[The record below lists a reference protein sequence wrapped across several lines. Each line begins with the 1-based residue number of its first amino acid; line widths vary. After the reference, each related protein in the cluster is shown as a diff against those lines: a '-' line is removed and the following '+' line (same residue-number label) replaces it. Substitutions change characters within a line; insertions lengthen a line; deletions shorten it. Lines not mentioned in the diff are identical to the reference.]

1 MGASAKWE
9 RGSVVQDWGLA
20 VVVAVIQLVG
30 SSGANEQQT
39 GVRSLDAFA
48 YLLLLAG
55 PIALGFRRLLPEPV
69 LVVTLLAAVTYVLGG
84 YGYGP
89 VLLSL
94 VIAFFTAASTGS
106 RWRTYPLVAFGFLLM
121 VWPIP
126 ALLGRE
132 TGAWPV
138 FGLLAWMGV
147 LVGIAEGVRQR
158 RAVVLARRQRAEAAE
173 RDAQAQQAR
182 AASEERL
189 AIARELHDVLAHS
202 LSLINVQ
209 SSVALELFD
218 RKPQQAAAALATI
231 KTTSKEALAE
241 VHTLLHAIRSGTSVL
256 PDPPEPVRA
265 REDAPASPPPVEP
278 PPRPAPRMP
287 APTLEDLDTLLSR
300 TRATGLTVDTKII
313 GTPKK
318 LPSVIDVAAARIVQ
332 ESLTNVVRHAPGA
345 NALITLRY
353 TPESVDITVDNT
365 RPTSTAVRT
374 GPGGNGIIG
383 MRERAHALGGA
394 LTAGPR
400 PSGGFRVAARLP
412 TRPAGSAP
420 AAPRAVRVET
430 SSPAESRQAEAAARS
445 GSTQTDAGPRAG
457 STQTETAS
465 RTGSTQTEAAWRAG
479 STRAETTSRAGSGQ
493 TEAASGAGSA
503 KTDGGASSRAARISD
518 DSRSGTTKSAE
529 DKEATG

>member
-20 VVVAVIQLVG
+20 VVVAVIQVVG
-30 SSGANEQQT
+30 SVGANEHQT

-69 LVVTLLAAVTYVLGG
+69 LLVTLLAAVTYVLGN

-89 VLLSL
+89 ILLSS
-94 VIAFFTAASTGS
+94 VIAFLTAAGTGS
-106 RWRTYPLVAFGFLLM
+106 RWRTYPVVAFGFLMM

-132 TGAWPV
+132 TGVWPV
-138 FGLLAWMGV
+138 FGLLAWTGV
-147 LVGIAEGVRQR
+147 LLGIAEGVRQR
-158 RAVVLARRQRAEAAE
+158 RAVGLARRQQTEAAQ
-173 RDAQAQQAR
+173 RDEQAQQAR
-182 AASEERL
+182 AGVEERL
-189 AIARELHDVLAHS
+189 AVARELHDVLAHS

-241 VHTLLHAIRSGTSVL
+241 VHTLLHTIRSGTAVL
-256 PDPPEPVRA
+256 PDPPEPVGV
-265 REDAPASPPPVEP
+265 REDSPAAPPPVDP

-287 APTLEDLDTLLSR
+287 TPTLEDLDTLLSR

-313 GTPKK
+313 GAPKK

-332 ESLTNVVRHAPGA
+332 ESLANVVRHAPGA
-345 NALITLRY
+345 DATITLRY
-353 TPESVDITVDNT
+353 TPESVDITIDNT
-365 RPTSTAVRT
+365 RPTSTAGRT

-412 TRPAGSAP
+412 TRPVSTTP
-420 AAPRAVRVET
+420 AAPRAVRTEA
-430 SSPAESRQAEAAARS
+430 SSPVESQ
-445 GSTQTDAGPRAG
+445 RA
-457 STQTETAS
+457 ETAS
-465 RTGSTQTEAAWRAG
+465 RAG
-479 STRAETTSRAGSGQ
+479 SEQNES
-493 TEAASGAGSA
+493 
-503 KTDGGASSRAARISD
+503 
-518 DSRSGTTKSAE
+518 
-529 DKEATG
+529 ATG

>member
-9 RGSVVQDWGLA
+9 RGSVVRDWGLA

-30 SSGANEQQT
+30 SSGANSHQT

-55 PIALGFRRLLPEPV
+55 PVALGFRRVLPEPV
-69 LVVTLLAAVTYVLGG
+69 LAVALIAAITYVLRD

-89 VLLSL
+89 IFLSL
-94 VIAFFTAASTGS
+94 VIAFLSAAVTGS
-106 RWRTYPLVAFGFLLM
+106 RWRTYPVVAIGYLTM
-121 VWPIP
+121 VWPLP
-126 ALLGRE
+126 ALLGRD
-132 TGAWPV
+132 TGAWQV

-147 LVGIAEGVRQR
+147 LVAIAEGVRQR
-158 RAVVLARRQRAEAAE
+158 RAVVLARTQRAEAAQ
-173 RDAQAQQAR
+173 RDEHAQQAR

-241 VHTLLHAIRSGTSVL
+241 VHTLLHAIRSGTTVV
-256 PDPPEPVRA
+256 PEYPEHTGVA
-265 REDAPASPPPVEP
+265 EDSPPPP
-278 PPRPAPRMP
+278 PPRPAPRAP
-287 APTLEDLDTLLSR
+287 APTLEDLDALLER
-300 TRATGLTVDTKII
+300 TRATGLDVDTKII

-345 NALITLRY
+345 TALITLRY

-365 RPTSTAVRT
+365 RPTGTVVRS
-374 GPGGNGIIG
+374 GIGGNGIIG

-412 TRPAGSAP
+412 ARPASSA
-420 AAPRAVRVET
+420 T
-430 SSPAESRQAEAAARS
+430 SAAA
-445 GSTQTDAGPRAG
+445 G
-457 STQTETAS
+457 
-465 RTGSTQTEAAWRAG
+465 
-479 STRAETTSRAGSGQ
+479 
-493 TEAASGAGSA
+493 
-503 KTDGGASSRAARISD
+503 
-518 DSRSGTTKSAE
+518 
-529 DKEATG
+529 KEAGG

>member
-1 MGASAKWE
+1 V
-9 RGSVVQDWGLA
+9 RDWGLA

-30 SSGANEQQT
+30 SSGANSHQT

-55 PIALGFRRLLPEPV
+55 PVALGFRRVLPEPV
-69 LVVTLLAAVTYVLGG
+69 LAVALIAAITYVLRD

-89 VLLSL
+89 IFLSL
-94 VIAFFTAASTGS
+94 VIAFLSAAVTGS
-106 RWRTYPLVAFGFLLM
+106 RWRTYPVVAIGYLTM
-121 VWPIP
+121 VWPLP
-126 ALLGRE
+126 ALLGRD
-132 TGAWPV
+132 TGAWQV

-147 LVGIAEGVRQR
+147 LVAIAEGVRQR
-158 RAVVLARRQRAEAAE
+158 RAVVLARTQRAEAAQ
-173 RDAQAQQAR
+173 RDEHAQQAR

-241 VHTLLHAIRSGTSVL
+241 VHTLLHAIRSGTTVV
-256 PDPPEPVRA
+256 PEYPEHTGVA
-265 REDAPASPPPVEP
+265 EDSPPPP
-278 PPRPAPRMP
+278 PAPRPAPRAP
-287 APTLEDLDTLLSR
+287 APTLEDLDALLER
-300 TRATGLTVDTKII
+300 TRATGLDVDTKII

-345 NALITLRY
+345 TALITLRY

-365 RPTSTAVRT
+365 RPTGTVVRS
-374 GPGGNGIIG
+374 GIGGNGIIG

-412 TRPAGSAP
+412 ARPASSA
-420 AAPRAVRVET
+420 T
-430 SSPAESRQAEAAARS
+430 SAAA
-445 GSTQTDAGPRAG
+445 G
-457 STQTETAS
+457 
-465 RTGSTQTEAAWRAG
+465 
-479 STRAETTSRAGSGQ
+479 
-493 TEAASGAGSA
+493 
-503 KTDGGASSRAARISD
+503 
-518 DSRSGTTKSAE
+518 
-529 DKEATG
+529 KEAGG

>member
-1 MGASAKWE
+1 MGTSAKWE

-20 VVVAVIQLVG
+20 VVVAVIQLAG
-30 SSGANEQQT
+30 SSGANSHQT
-39 GVRSLDAFA
+39 GVRSLDALA

-55 PIALGFRRLLPEPV
+55 PIALGFRRVLPEPV
-69 LVVTLLAAVTYVLGG
+69 LLVALVAAVTYALRD

-89 VLLSL
+89 IFLSL
-94 VIAFFTAASTGS
+94 VIAFLSAAVTGS
-106 RWRTYPLVAFGFLLM
+106 RWHTYPVVAIGYLTM
-121 VWPIP
+121 VWPLP
-126 ALLGRE
+126 ALLGQHSD
-132 TGAWPV
+132 AWQI

-147 LVGIAEGVRQR
+147 LVAIAEGVRQR
-158 RAVVLARRQRAEAAE
+158 RAVVLARKQRAEAAQ
-173 RDAQAQQAR
+173 RDEQAQQAR

-241 VHTLLHAIRSGTSVL
+241 VHTLLHAIRSGAAVV
-256 PDPPEPVRA
+256 PEYPEHDGNA
-265 REDAPASPPPVEP
+265 DDSPPPPP
-278 PPRPAPRMP
+278 PPRPAPRAP
-287 APTLEDLDTLLSR
+287 APTLDDLDTLLER
-300 TRATGLTVDTKII
+300 TRATGLDVDTKII

-345 NALITLRY
+345 SALITLRY

-365 RPTSTAVRT
+365 RPTSSAVRT
-374 GPGGNGIIG
+374 GIGGNGIIG

-412 TRPAGSAP
+412 ARPATSATGARPGP
-420 AAPRAVRVET
+420 A
-430 SSPAESRQAEAAARS
+430 
-445 GSTQTDAGPRAG
+445 D
-457 STQTETAS
+457 
-465 RTGSTQTEAAWRAG
+465 
-479 STRAETTSRAGSGQ
+479 SRATSG
-493 TEAASGAGSA
+493 
-503 KTDGGASSRAARISD
+503 
-518 DSRSGTTKSAE
+518 
-529 DKEATG
+529 KEAGA

>member
-20 VVVAVIQLVG
+20 VVVAVIQLAG
-30 SSGANEQQT
+30 SSGANSHQT

-55 PIALGFRRLLPEPV
+55 PVALGFRRVVPEAV
-69 LVVTLLAAVTYVLGG
+69 LAVSLIATVTYVLRD

-89 VLLSL
+89 IFLSL
-94 VIAFFTAASTGS
+94 VIAFLSAAVTGS
-106 RWRTYPLVAFGFLLM
+106 RWRTYPVVAIGYLTM
-121 VWPIP
+121 VWPLP
-126 ALLGRE
+126 ALLGRHSD
-132 TGAWPV
+132 AWQI

-147 LVGIAEGVRQR
+147 LVAIAEGVRQR
-158 RAVVLARRQRAEAAE
+158 RAVVLARRQRAEAAQ
-173 RDAQAQQAR
+173 RDEQAQQAR

-231 KTTSKEALAE
+231 KTTSKEALTE
-241 VHTLLHAIRSGTSVL
+241 VHTLLHAIRSGATVV
-256 PDPPEPVRA
+256 PEYPEHSGVV
-265 REDAPASPPPVEP
+265 EDSPPP
-278 PPRPAPRMP
+278 PPRPAPRAP
-287 APTLEDLDTLLSR
+287 APTLDDLDTLLER
-300 TRATGLTVDTKII
+300 TRATGLDVDTKII

-345 NALITLRY
+345 TALITLRY

-365 RPTSTAVRT
+365 RPTGTAVRT
-374 GPGGNGIIG
+374 GIGGNGIIG

-412 TRPAGSAP
+412 ARPATSA
-420 AAPRAVRVET
+420 T
-430 SSPAESRQAEAAARS
+430 SARS
-445 GSTQTDAGPRAG
+445 SDAAG
-457 STQTETAS
+457 
-465 RTGSTQTEAAWRAG
+465 
-479 STRAETTSRAGSGQ
+479 
-493 TEAASGAGSA
+493 
-503 KTDGGASSRAARISD
+503 
-518 DSRSGTTKSAE
+518 
-529 DKEATG
+529 KEAGA

>member
-30 SSGANEQQT
+30 SSGANSHQT

-55 PIALGFRRLLPEPV
+55 PVALGFRRVLPEPV
-69 LVVTLLAAVTYVLGG
+69 LAVALIAAITYVLRD

-89 VLLSL
+89 IFLSL
-94 VIAFFTAASTGS
+94 VIAFLSAAVTGS
-106 RWRTYPLVAFGFLLM
+106 RWRTYPVVAIGYLTM
-121 VWPIP
+121 VWPLP
-126 ALLGRE
+126 ALLGRD
-132 TGAWPV
+132 TGAWQV

-147 LVGIAEGVRQR
+147 LVAIAEGVRQR
-158 RAVVLARRQRAEAAE
+158 RAVVLARTQRAEAAQ
-173 RDAQAQQAR
+173 RDEQAQQAR

-231 KTTSKEALAE
+231 KTTSKEALTE
-241 VHTLLHAIRSGTSVL
+241 VHTLLHAIRSGTTVV
-256 PDPPEPVRA
+256 PEYPEHTGVA
-265 REDAPASPPPVEP
+265 QDSSPPPP
-278 PPRPAPRMP
+278 PPRPAPRAP
-287 APTLEDLDTLLSR
+287 APTLDDLDALLER
-300 TRATGLTVDTKII
+300 TRATGLDVDTKII

-318 LPSVIDVAAARIVQ
+318 LPSVIDVAAARIIQ

-345 NALITLRY
+345 TALITLRY

-365 RPTSTAVRT
+365 RPTGTVVRS
-374 GPGGNGIIG
+374 GIGGNGIIG

-412 TRPAGSAP
+412 ARPASSA
-420 AAPRAVRVET
+420 T
-430 SSPAESRQAEAAARS
+430 SAAA
-445 GSTQTDAGPRAG
+445 G
-457 STQTETAS
+457 
-465 RTGSTQTEAAWRAG
+465 
-479 STRAETTSRAGSGQ
+479 
-493 TEAASGAGSA
+493 
-503 KTDGGASSRAARISD
+503 
-518 DSRSGTTKSAE
+518 
-529 DKEATG
+529 KEAGG

>member
-30 SSGANEQQT
+30 SSGANSHQT

-55 PIALGFRRLLPEPV
+55 PVALGFRRVMPEPV
-69 LVVTLLAAVTYVLGG
+69 LAVALIAAITYVLRD

-89 VLLSL
+89 IFLSL
-94 VIAFFTAASTGS
+94 VIAFLSAAVTGS
-106 RWRTYPLVAFGFLLM
+106 RWRTYPVVAIGYLTM
-121 VWPIP
+121 VWPLP
-126 ALLGRE
+126 ALLGRD
-132 TGAWPV
+132 TGAWQV

-147 LVGIAEGVRQR
+147 LVAIAEGVRQR
-158 RAVVLARRQRAEAAE
+158 RAVVLARTQRAEAAQ
-173 RDAQAQQAR
+173 RDEQAQQAR

-241 VHTLLHAIRSGTSVL
+241 VHTLLHAIRSGTTVV
-256 PDPPEPVRA
+256 PEYPEHTGVA
-265 REDAPASPPPVEP
+265 QDSSPPPP
-278 PPRPAPRMP
+278 PPRPAPRAP
-287 APTLEDLDTLLSR
+287 APTLDDLDSLLER
-300 TRATGLTVDTKII
+300 TRATGLDVDTKII

-345 NALITLRY
+345 TALITLRY
-353 TPESVDITVDNT
+353 TPEWVDITVDNT
-365 RPTSTAVRT
+365 RPTGTVVRS
-374 GPGGNGIIG
+374 GIGGNGIIG

-412 TRPAGSAP
+412 ARPASSA
-420 AAPRAVRVET
+420 T
-430 SSPAESRQAEAAARS
+430 SA
-445 GSTQTDAGPRAG
+445 
-457 STQTETAS
+457 
-465 RTGSTQTEAAWRAG
+465 
-479 STRAETTSRAGSGQ
+479 
-493 TEAASGAGSA
+493 
-503 KTDGGASSRAARISD
+503 
-518 DSRSGTTKSAE
+518 
-529 DKEATG
+529 ATGNEAGG

>member
-9 RGSVVQDWGLA
+9 RGSVVRDWGLA
-20 VVVAVIQLVG
+20 VVVALIQLAG
-30 SSGANEQQT
+30 SSGANGHQT

-69 LVVTLLAAVTYVLGG
+69 LLVALLAAVSYVLRD

-89 VLLSL
+89 IFLSL
-94 VIAFFTAASTGS
+94 VIAFLTAAVRGS
-106 RWRTYPLVAFGFLLM
+106 RWRTYPLVALGFVTM
-121 VWPIP
+121 VWPVP
-126 ALLGRE
+126 ALLGRH
-132 TGAWPV
+132 TDAWQV

-147 LVGIAEGVRQR
+147 LVGIAEGIRLR
-158 RAVVLARRQRAEAAE
+158 RAVVLAREQRAEAAR
-173 RDAQAQQAR
+173 RDEQAQQAR

-241 VHTLLHAIRSGTSVL
+241 VHTLLHAIRSGAAVA
-256 PDPPEPVRA
+256 PVPEEPVETA
-265 REDAPASPPPVEP
+265 AAVTDSPALSAPAA
-278 PPRPAPRMP
+278 PPRPAPRAP
-287 APTLEDLDTLLSR
+287 APSLDDLDTLLER
-300 TRATGLTVDTKII
+300 TRATGLVVETKII

-318 LPSVIDVAAARIVQ
+318 LPSVIDVAAARIIQ
-332 ESLTNVVRHAPGA
+332 ESLTNVIRHAPGA
-345 NALITLRY
+345 AATVTLRY
-353 TPESVDITVDNT
+353 TPESIDVTVDNT
-365 RPTSTAVRT
+365 RPTGTAVRS

-412 TRPAGSAP
+412 ARPAGSAP
-420 AAPRAVRVET
+420 ARAVGRAAGADASSALGT
-430 SSPAESRQAEAAARS
+430 SRTDSSGEAADRASASSSSARSAESGSWTTDARPAE
-445 GSTQTDAGPRAG
+445 
-457 STQTETAS
+457 TAPG
-465 RTGSTQTEAAWRAG
+465 RDR
-479 STRAETTSRAGSGQ
+479 
-493 TEAASGAGSA
+493 ASGGQS
-503 KTDGGASSRAARISD
+503 
-518 DSRSGTTKSAE
+518 
-529 DKEATG
+529 EATA

>member
-1 MGASAKWE
+1 MKWE
-9 RGSVVQDWGLA
+9 RGSAVMDWGLA
-20 VVVAVIQLVG
+20 AVVAVVQLAG
-30 SSGANEQQT
+30 SSGANSHQT

-69 LVVTLLAAVTYVLGG
+69 LVVALLAAVVYVLRD

-89 VLLSL
+89 IFLSL
-94 VIAFFTAASTGS
+94 VIAFLTAAVHGT
-106 RWRTYPLVAFGFLLM
+106 RWRTYPVVAVGYLLM
-121 VWPIP
+121 VWPVP
-126 ALLGRE
+126 ALLGRH
-132 TGAWPV
+132 TDAWQT

-147 LVGIAEGVRQR
+147 LIGIAEGIRSR
-158 RAVVLARRQRAEAAE
+158 RAVLLARRQRAEAAE

-209 SSVALELFD
+209 ASVALELFD

-231 KTTSKEALAE
+231 KTTSKESLTE
-241 VHTLLHAIRSGTSVL
+241 VHTLLHAIRSGA
-256 PDPPEPVRA
+256 PVA
-265 REDAPASPPPVEP
+265 PVVDEIAPAAETPAPTAAPE

-287 APTLEDLDTLLSR
+287 APTLEDLEALLSR
-300 TRATGLTVDTKII
+300 TRSAGLAVETKII

-318 LPSVIDVAAARIVQ
+318 LPSVIDVAAARIIQ

-345 NALITLRY
+345 SALITLRY
-353 TPESVDITVDNT
+353 TPDSVDITVDNT
-365 RPTSTAVRT
+365 RPTAAAVRG

-412 TRPAGSAP
+412 ARAMSAADAAAKSTARPAGHG
-420 AAPRAVRVET
+420 
-430 SSPAESRQAEAAARS
+430 ES
-445 GSTQTDAGPRAG
+445 
-457 STQTETAS
+457 TA
-465 RTGSTQTEAAWRAG
+465 
-479 STRAETTSRAGSGQ
+479 
-493 TEAASGAGSA
+493 
-503 KTDGGASSRAARISD
+503 
-518 DSRSGTTKSAE
+518 
-529 DKEATG
+529 

>member
-30 SSGANEQQT
+30 SSGANSHQT

-55 PIALGFRRLLPEPV
+55 PVALGFRRVMPEPV
-69 LVVTLLAAVTYVLGG
+69 LAVALIAAITYVLRD

-89 VLLSL
+89 IFLSL
-94 VIAFFTAASTGS
+94 VIAFLSAAVTGS
-106 RWRTYPLVAFGFLLM
+106 RWRTYPAVAIGYLTM
-121 VWPIP
+121 VWPLP
-126 ALLGRE
+126 ALLGRD
-132 TGAWPV
+132 TGVWQV

-147 LVGIAEGVRQR
+147 LVAIAEGVRQR
-158 RAVVLARRQRAEAAE
+158 RAVVLARTQRAEAAQ
-173 RDAQAQQAR
+173 RDEQAQQAR

-241 VHTLLHAIRSGTSVL
+241 VHTLLHAIRSGTTVV
-256 PDPPEPVRA
+256 PEYPEHTGA
-265 REDAPASPPPVEP
+265 AEDSSPPPP
-278 PPRPAPRMP
+278 PPRPAPRAP
-287 APTLEDLDTLLSR
+287 APTLDDLDALLER
-300 TRATGLTVDTKII
+300 TRATGLDVDTKII

-345 NALITLRY
+345 TALITLRY

-365 RPTSTAVRT
+365 RPTGAVVRS
-374 GPGGNGIIG
+374 GIGGNGIIG

-412 TRPAGSAP
+412 ARPASSA
-420 AAPRAVRVET
+420 T
-430 SSPAESRQAEAAARS
+430 SAS
-445 GSTQTDAGPRAG
+445 AG
-457 STQTETAS
+457 
-465 RTGSTQTEAAWRAG
+465 
-479 STRAETTSRAGSGQ
+479 
-493 TEAASGAGSA
+493 
-503 KTDGGASSRAARISD
+503 
-518 DSRSGTTKSAE
+518 
-529 DKEATG
+529 KEAGG

>member
-9 RGSVVQDWGLA
+9 RGSAVQDWGLA
-20 VVVAVIQLVG
+20 VVVAVIQVVG
-30 SSGANEQQT
+30 GVGAHEHQT

-69 LVVTLLAAVTYVLGG
+69 LLVTLLAAATYVLGN

-89 VLLSL
+89 ILLSL
-94 VIAFFTAASTGS
+94 VIAFLTAAGTGS
-106 RWRTYPLVAFGFLLM
+106 RWRTYPVIAFGFLMM

-126 ALLGRE
+126 ALLGRGP
-132 TGAWPV
+132 GAWPV
-138 FGLLAWMGV
+138 LGLLAWTV
-147 LVGIAEGVRQR
+147 VVVGIAEGVRQR
-158 RAVVLARRQRAEAAE
+158 RAVALAHRQRAEAAQ
-173 RDAQAQQAR
+173 RDVQAQQAR
-182 AASEERL
+182 AVGEERL
-189 AIARELHDVLAHS
+189 AVTRELHDVLAHS
-202 LSLINVQ
+202 LSQINVQ
-209 SSVALELFD
+209 SSVALEHFD

-241 VHTLLHAIRSGTSVL
+241 VHTLLHAIRSGTTVL
-256 PDPPEPVRA
+256 PDPPEPVGV
-265 REDAPASPPPVEP
+265 REDSPAAPPPADP
-278 PPRPAPRMP
+278 PPRMP
-287 APTLEDLDTLLSR
+287 TPTLEDLDTLLSR

-345 NALITLRY
+345 GAMITLRY
-353 TPESVDITVDNT
+353 TPESVDITIDNT

-374 GPGGNGIIG
+374 GPGGNGIIA

-412 TRPAGSAP
+412 TRPANTAH
-420 AAPRAVRVET
+420 AAPRAVRTEG
-430 SSPAESRQAEAAARS
+430 SSPAQP
-445 GSTQTDAGPRAG
+445 QRA
-457 STQTETAS
+457 ETAS
-465 RTGSTQTEAAWRAG
+465 R
-479 STRAETTSRAGSGQ
+479 AESPGQ
-493 TEAASGAGSA
+493 VC
-503 KTDGGASSRAARISD
+503 D
-518 DSRSGTTKSAE
+518 DSRSGTTGPAD

>member
-1 MGASAKWE
+1 MRRPTRWVGAHNRVEHVGASAKWE

-20 VVVAVIQLVG
+20 VVVAVIQLAG
-30 SSGANEQQT
+30 SSGANSHQT

-55 PIALGFRRLLPEPV
+55 PIALGFRRVLPEPA
-69 LVVTLLAAVTYVLGG
+69 LLVTLVATVIYVLRD

-89 VLLSL
+89 IFLSL
-94 VIAFFTAASTGS
+94 VIAFLSAAVTGS
-106 RWRTYPLVAFGFLLM
+106 RWRTYPVVAIGYLTM
-121 VWPIP
+121 VWPLP
-126 ALLGRE
+126 ALLGRHSD
-132 TGAWPV
+132 AWQI

-147 LVGIAEGVRQR
+147 LVAIAEGMRQR
-158 RAVVLARRQRAEAAE
+158 RAVVLAREQRAEAAQ
-173 RDAQAQQAR
+173 RDEQAQQAR

-231 KTTSKEALAE
+231 KTTSKEALTE
-241 VHTLLHAIRSGTSVL
+241 VHTLLHAIRSGTAVVPEYPEHVGV
-256 PDPPEPVRA
+256 PDDVPV
-265 REDAPASPPPVEP
+265 
-278 PPRPAPRMP
+278 PPRPAPRAP
-287 APTLEDLDTLLSR
+287 APTLDDLDTLLER
-300 TRATGLTVDTKII
+300 TRATGLDVDTKII

-318 LPSVIDVAAARIVQ
+318 LPSVIDVAAARIIQ

-345 NALITLRY
+345 SALITLRY

-365 RPTSTAVRT
+365 RPTETAVRT
-374 GPGGNGIIG
+374 GIGGNGIIG

-412 TRPAGSAP
+412 ARPVASN
-420 AAPRAVRVET
+420 T
-430 SSPAESRQAEAAARS
+430 SARS
-445 GSTQTDAGPRAG
+445 
-457 STQTETAS
+457 
-465 RTGSTQTEAAWRAG
+465 
-479 STRAETTSRAGSGQ
+479 SG
-493 TEAASGAGSA
+493 
-503 KTDGGASSRAARISD
+503 
-518 DSRSGTTKSAE
+518 
-529 DKEATG
+529 KEAGA

>member
-30 SSGANEQQT
+30 SSGANSHQT

-48 YLLLLAG
+48 YLLLVAG
-55 PIALGFRRLLPEPV
+55 PVALGFRRVLPEPV
-69 LVVTLLAAVTYVLGG
+69 LAVALIAAITYVLRD

-89 VLLSL
+89 IFLSL
-94 VIAFFTAASTGS
+94 VIAFLSAAVTGS
-106 RWRTYPLVAFGFLLM
+106 RWRTYPVVAIGYLTM
-121 VWPIP
+121 VWPLP
-126 ALLGRE
+126 ALLGRD
-132 TGAWPV
+132 TGAWQV

-147 LVGIAEGVRQR
+147 LVAIAEGVRQR
-158 RAVVLARRQRAEAAE
+158 RAVVLARTQRAEAAQ
-173 RDAQAQQAR
+173 RDEQAQQAR

-231 KTTSKEALAE
+231 KTTSKEALTE
-241 VHTLLHAIRSGTSVL
+241 VHTLLHAIRSGTTVV
-256 PDPPEPVRA
+256 PEYPEHSGVA
-265 REDAPASPPPVEP
+265 EDSSPPPP
-278 PPRPAPRMP
+278 PPRPAPRAP
-287 APTLEDLDTLLSR
+287 APTLEDLDALLER
-300 TRATGLTVDTKII
+300 TRATGLDVDTKII

-345 NALITLRY
+345 TALITLRY

-365 RPTSTAVRT
+365 RPTGTVVRS
-374 GPGGNGIIG
+374 GIGGNGIIG

-412 TRPAGSAP
+412 ARSA
-420 AAPRAVRVET
+420 
-430 SSPAESRQAEAAARS
+430 SSATQAAA
-445 GSTQTDAGPRAG
+445 GK
-457 STQTETAS
+457 EI
-465 RTGSTQTEAAWRAG
+465 
-479 STRAETTSRAGSGQ
+479 
-493 TEAASGAGSA
+493 
-503 KTDGGASSRAARISD
+503 GG
-518 DSRSGTTKSAE
+518 
-529 DKEATG
+529 

>member
-30 SSGANEQQT
+30 GSGANSHQT

-55 PIALGFRRLLPEPV
+55 PVALGFRRVRPEPV
-69 LVVTLLAAVTYVLGG
+69 LAVALLAAITYVLRD

-89 VLLSL
+89 IFLSL
-94 VIAFFTAASTGS
+94 VIAFLSAAVTGS
-106 RWRTYPLVAFGFLLM
+106 RWRTYPVVAIGYLTM
-121 VWPIP
+121 VWPLP
-126 ALLGRE
+126 ALLGRD
-132 TGAWPV
+132 TDAWQV

-147 LVGIAEGVRQR
+147 LVAIAEGVRQR
-158 RAVVLARRQRAEAAE
+158 RAVVLARTQRAEAAQ
-173 RDAQAQQAR
+173 RDEQAQQAR

-231 KTTSKEALAE
+231 KTTSKEALTE
-241 VHTLLHAIRSGTSVL
+241 VHTLLHAIRSGTTVV
-256 PDPPEPVRA
+256 PEYPEHTGVA
-265 REDAPASPPPVEP
+265 EDSPPPPP
-278 PPRPAPRMP
+278 PPRPAPRAP
-287 APTLEDLDTLLSR
+287 APTLEDLDALLER
-300 TRATGLTVDTKII
+300 TRATGLDVDTKII

-345 NALITLRY
+345 TALITLRY

-365 RPTSTAVRT
+365 RPTGTVVRS
-374 GPGGNGIIG
+374 GIGGNGIIG

-412 TRPAGSAP
+412 ARPASSA
-420 AAPRAVRVET
+420 T
-430 SSPAESRQAEAAARS
+430 SAAA
-445 GSTQTDAGPRAG
+445 G
-457 STQTETAS
+457 
-465 RTGSTQTEAAWRAG
+465 
-479 STRAETTSRAGSGQ
+479 
-493 TEAASGAGSA
+493 
-503 KTDGGASSRAARISD
+503 
-518 DSRSGTTKSAE
+518 
-529 DKEATG
+529 KEAGG

>member
-9 RGSVVQDWGLA
+9 RGSVVRDWGLA

-30 SSGANEQQT
+30 SSGANSHQT

-55 PIALGFRRLLPEPV
+55 PVALGFRRVLPEPV
-69 LVVTLLAAVTYVLGG
+69 LAVALIAAITYVLRD

-89 VLLSL
+89 IFLSL
-94 VIAFFTAASTGS
+94 VIAFLSAAVTGS
-106 RWRTYPLVAFGFLLM
+106 RWRTYPVVAIGYLTM
-121 VWPIP
+121 VWPLP
-126 ALLGRE
+126 ALLGRD
-132 TGAWPV
+132 TGAWQV

-147 LVGIAEGVRQR
+147 LVAIAEGVRQR
-158 RAVVLARRQRAEAAE
+158 RAVVLARTQRAEAAQ
-173 RDAQAQQAR
+173 RDEQAQQAR

-241 VHTLLHAIRSGTSVL
+241 VHTLLHAIRSGTTVV
-256 PDPPEPVRA
+256 PEYPEHTGVA
-265 REDAPASPPPVEP
+265 EDSPPPP
-278 PPRPAPRMP
+278 PAPRPAPRAP
-287 APTLEDLDTLLSR
+287 APTLEDLDALLER
-300 TRATGLTVDTKII
+300 TRATGLDVDTKII

-345 NALITLRY
+345 TALITLRY

-365 RPTSTAVRT
+365 RPTGTVVRS
-374 GPGGNGIIG
+374 GIGGNGIIG

-412 TRPAGSAP
+412 ARPASSA
-420 AAPRAVRVET
+420 T
-430 SSPAESRQAEAAARS
+430 SAAA
-445 GSTQTDAGPRAG
+445 G
-457 STQTETAS
+457 
-465 RTGSTQTEAAWRAG
+465 
-479 STRAETTSRAGSGQ
+479 
-493 TEAASGAGSA
+493 
-503 KTDGGASSRAARISD
+503 
-518 DSRSGTTKSAE
+518 
-529 DKEATG
+529 KEAGG

>member
-1 MGASAKWE
+1 MRASAKWE

-20 VVVAVIQLVG
+20 GVVALIQLAG
-30 SSGANEQQT
+30 SSGANANQT

-69 LVVTLLAAVTYVLGG
+69 LLVALLAAVAYVLRD

-89 VLLSL
+89 IFLSL
-94 VIAFFTAASTGS
+94 VIAFVSAAVNGS
-106 RWRTYPLVAFGFLLM
+106 RWRTYPLVVVGYLTM
-121 VWPIP
+121 VWPVP

-132 TGAWPV
+132 TGAWQI
-138 FGLLAWMGV
+138 FGLLAWMGI
-147 LVGIAEGVRQR
+147 LVAIAEGVRQR
-158 RAVVLARRQRAEAAE
+158 RAVVVARRQRAEAAR
-173 RDAQAQQAR
+173 RDEEAQQAR

-231 KTTSKEALAE
+231 KTTSKESLAE
-241 VHTLLHAIRSGTSVL
+241 VHTLLHAIRSGAPVAPVVT
-256 PDPPEPVRA
+256 EPLDSGAAVA
-265 REDAPASPPPVEP
+265 DSPPPGAPAP
-278 PPRPAPRMP
+278 PPRPAPR
-287 APTLEDLDTLLSR
+287 APVPSLDDLDTLLER
-300 TRATGLTVDTKII
+300 TRATGLAVDTKII

-318 LPSVIDVAAARIVQ
+318 LPSVIDVAAARIIQ

-345 NALITLRY
+345 TALITLRY

-365 RPTSTAVRT
+365 RPTGAAVRT
-374 GPGGNGIIG
+374 GAGGNGIIG

-412 TRPAGSAP
+412 ARPASA
-420 AAPRAVRVET
+420 
-430 SSPAESRQAEAAARS
+430 
-445 GSTQTDAGPRAG
+445 G
-457 STQTETAS
+457 
-465 RTGSTQTEAAWRAG
+465 
-479 STRAETTSRAGSGQ
+479 
-493 TEAASGAGSA
+493 AASGG
-503 KTDGGASSRAARISD
+503 
-518 DSRSGTTKSAE
+518 
-529 DKEATG
+529 KEATA

>member
-9 RGSVVQDWGLA
+9 RGSVVVDWGLA
-20 VVVAVIQLVG
+20 VVVAVIQLAG
-30 SSGANEQQT
+30 SSGANTQQS

-55 PIALGFRRLLPEPV
+55 PIALGFRRVLPEPV
-69 LVVTLLAAVTYVLGG
+69 LLVALLAAVSYVLRD

-89 VLLSL
+89 IFLSL
-94 VIAFFTAASTGS
+94 IIAFLTAAVNGS
-106 RWRTYPLVAFGFLLM
+106 RWRTYPVAAVGYLTM
-121 VWPIP
+121 VWPLP

-132 TGAWPV
+132 TDAWQI

-158 RAVVLARRQRAEAAE
+158 RAVVVARRQRAEAAR
-173 RDAQAQQAR
+173 RDEQAQQAR

-241 VHTLLHAIRSGTSVL
+241 VHTLLHAIRSGA
-256 PDPPEPVRA
+256 PV
-265 REDAPASPPPVEP
+265 APAVEEYAEPTADSPAPVAP
-278 PPRPAPRMP
+278 VAPPRPAPRAP
-287 APTLEDLDTLLSR
+287 APSLDDLETLLER
-300 TRATGLTVDTKII
+300 TRATGLDVDTKII

-318 LPSVIDVAAARIVQ
+318 LPSVIDVAAARIIQ

-345 NALITLRY
+345 TAMITLRY
-353 TPESVDITVDNT
+353 TPESVDITIDNT

-374 GPGGNGIIG
+374 GAGGNGIIG

-412 TRPAGSAP
+412 ARPAATEPRNNASRASRQSASAAGSGTVGAGAAAADAGSA
-420 AAPRAVRVET
+420 
-430 SSPAESRQAEAAARS
+430 
-445 GSTQTDAGPRAG
+445 
-457 STQTETAS
+457 
-465 RTGSTQTEAAWRAG
+465 
-479 STRAETTSRAGSGQ
+479 
-493 TEAASGAGSA
+493 GAGA
-503 KTDGGASSRAARISD
+503 GGASSPAAGADRAG
-518 DSRSGTTKSAE
+518 GTGAGAGG
-529 DKEATG
+529 KEAGA

>member
-1 MGASAKWE
+1 MGTSAKWE
-9 RGSVVQDWGLA
+9 RGSVVQDWGPA
-20 VVVAVIQLVG
+20 AVVAVIQLVG
-30 SSGANEQQT
+30 SSGANSHLT

-55 PIALGFRRLLPEPV
+55 PIALGFRRVMPEPAL
-69 LVVTLLAAVTYVLGG
+69 LVAFVATVAYVLGD

-89 VLLSL
+89 IFLSL
-94 VIAFFTAASTGS
+94 IIAFLSAAIYGS
-106 RWRTYPLVAFGFLLM
+106 RWRTYPVVALGYLLM
-121 VWPIP
+121 VWPLP
-126 ALLGRE
+126 ALLGRHSD
-132 TGAWPV
+132 AWQI
-138 FGLLAWMGV
+138 FGLLAWVGV

-158 RAVVLARRQRAEAAE
+158 RAVVLARRQRAEAAQ
-173 RDAQAQQAR
+173 RDEQAQQAR

-231 KTTSKEALAE
+231 KTTSKEALTE
-241 VHTLLHAIRSGTSVL
+241 VHTLLHAIRSGAAVV
-256 PDPPEPVRA
+256 PEYPEQVEA
-265 REDAPASPPPVEP
+265 KADAPAPA
-278 PPRPAPRMP
+278 RPAPRAP
-287 APTLEDLDTLLSR
+287 APTLDDLDTLLER
-300 TRATGLTVDTKII
+300 TRATGLDVDTKII

-345 NALITLRY
+345 TALITLRY

-365 RPTSTAVRT
+365 RPTATAVRT
-374 GPGGNGIIG
+374 GIGGNGIIG

-412 TRPAGSAP
+412 ARPATSAT
-420 AAPRAVRVET
+420 AVAP
-430 SSPAESRQAEAAARS
+430 SN
-445 GSTQTDAGPRAG
+445 G
-457 STQTETAS
+457 
-465 RTGSTQTEAAWRAG
+465 TEA
-479 STRAETTSRAGSGQ
+479 
-493 TEAASGAGSA
+493 SA
-503 KTDGGASSRAARISD
+503 
-518 DSRSGTTKSAE
+518 
-529 DKEATG
+529 

>member
-9 RGSVVQDWGLA
+9 RGSVVQDWSLA
-20 VVVAVIQLVG
+20 AVVAVIQLVG
-30 SSGANEQQT
+30 SSGANSHQT

-55 PIALGFRRLLPEPV
+55 PVALGFRRVLPEPV
-69 LVVTLLAAVTYVLGG
+69 LAVALVATVTYVLRD

-89 VLLSL
+89 IFLSL
-94 VIAFFTAASTGS
+94 VIAFLSAAITGS
-106 RWRTYPLVAFGFLLM
+106 RWRTYPVVAIGYLAM
-121 VWPIP
+121 VWPLP
-126 ALLGRE
+126 ALLGRHSD
-132 TGAWPV
+132 AWQI

-158 RAVVLARRQRAEAAE
+158 RAVVLARRQRAEAAQ
-173 RDAQAQQAR
+173 RDEQAQQAR

-231 KTTSKEALAE
+231 KTTSKEALTE
-241 VHTLLHAIRSGTSVL
+241 VHTLLHAIRSGAAVV
-256 PDPPEPVRA
+256 PEYPEQA
-265 REDAPASPPPVEP
+265 LAQEDAPP
-278 PPRPAPRMP
+278 PPRPAPRAP
-287 APTLEDLDTLLSR
+287 APTLDDLDTLLER
-300 TRATGLTVDTKII
+300 TRATGLDVDTKII

-345 NALITLRY
+345 TALITLRY

-365 RPTSTAVRT
+365 RPTATAVRT
-374 GPGGNGIIG
+374 GIGGNGIIG

-412 TRPAGSAP
+412 ARPA
-420 AAPRAVRVET
+420 
-430 SSPAESRQAEAAARS
+430 SSPHS
-445 GSTQTDAGPRAG
+445 ST
-457 STQTETAS
+457 
-465 RTGSTQTEAAWRAG
+465 
-479 STRAETTSRAGSGQ
+479 
-493 TEAASGAGSA
+493 
-503 KTDGGASSRAARISD
+503 
-518 DSRSGTTKSAE
+518 DSRS
-529 DKEATG
+529 ATGTEASA

>member
-9 RGSVVQDWGLA
+9 RGSVVVDWGLA
-20 VVVAVIQLVG
+20 VVVAVIQLAG
-30 SSGANEQQT
+30 SSGANANQS

-55 PIALGFRRLLPEPV
+55 PIALGFRRVLPEPV
-69 LVVTLLAAVTYVLGG
+69 LLVALLAAVSYVLRD

-89 VLLSL
+89 IFLSL
-94 VIAFFTAASTGS
+94 IIAFLTAAVNGS
-106 RWRTYPLVAFGFLLM
+106 RWRTYPVAAVGYLTM
-121 VWPIP
+121 VWPLP
-126 ALLGRE
+126 ALLGRD
-132 TGAWPV
+132 TDAWQI
-138 FGLLAWMGV
+138 FGLLAWVGV

-158 RAVVLARRQRAEAAE
+158 RAVVVARGQRAEAAR
-173 RDAQAQQAR
+173 RDEQAQQAR

-241 VHTLLHAIRSGTSVL
+241 VHTLLHAIRSGAAVA
-256 PDPPEPVRA
+256 PVVEEYAEPA
-265 REDAPASPPPVEP
+265 ADSPAPVAPVA
-278 PPRPAPRMP
+278 PPRPAPR
-287 APTLEDLDTLLSR
+287 APTPSLDDLETLLER
-300 TRATGLTVDTKII
+300 TRATGLDVDTKII

-318 LPSVIDVAAARIVQ
+318 LPSVIDVAAARIIQ

-345 NALITLRY
+345 TAMITLRY
-353 TPESVDITVDNT
+353 TPESVDITIDNT

-374 GPGGNGIIG
+374 GAGGNGIIG

-412 TRPAGSAP
+412 ARPAAAATEPRNDASRASRQSASAAGSPTDNAGSA
-420 AAPRAVRVET
+420 AAG
-430 SSPAESRQAEAAARS
+430 AA
-445 GSTQTDAGPRAG
+445 RAG
-457 STQTETAS
+457 S
-465 RTGSTQTEAAWRAG
+465 AAAGPDRAG
-479 STRAETTSRAGSGQ
+479 SAAG
-493 TEAASGAGSA
+493 A
-503 KTDGGASSRAARISD
+503 DGKESSV
-518 DSRSGTTKSAE
+518 
-529 DKEATG
+529 